1 MNGTSLNAV
10 AFVLELST
18 HQLQTCNGHDD
29 KKEEE
34 NQERVAASKTVIIE
48 NIALDLGLT
57 SRDV

>member
-1 MNGTSLNAV
+1 MTDHV
-10 AFVLELST
+10 DRK
-18 HQLQTCNGHDD
+18 LQEVTGAN
-29 KKEEE
+29 KEE